1 MRLAVDTSALIA
13 IVRSEEDA
21 PRILDALGHAEH
33 RLFSAASL
41 MEASIVTSGKGDEKE
56 RLSMLIR
63 YTEMEVVP
71 FSPDE
76 AAVGA
81 AAYRKFGKGSGHVAK
96 LNMGDCFSYALAKTR
111 NIPLLFKG
119 DDFIH
124 TDIEPVLKRE

>member
-13 IVRSEEDA
+13 IIRSEDEA
-21 PRILDALGHAEH
+21 PRILDALGLAER

-41 MEASIVTSGKGDEKE
+41 MEASIVTSGRGDEKE

-63 YTEMEVVP
+63 HAELEVVP
-71 FSPDE
+71 FSHDE
-76 AAVGA
+76 AIVGA
-81 AAYRKFGKGSGHVAK
+81 QAYRRFGKGSGHVAK

-124 TDIEPVLKRE
+124 TDVEPVLRRA